1 MPPAVTGPSRT
12 SETSRHNR
20 HTPGRPAGLQVAPR
34 GRPASEPSDTAADPG
49 AELLQGHRS
58 AQTPSATARQ
68 AHPAL
73 AELAPSLSTRSPRQV
88 HQILRP
94 GNRHAQAF
102 DLSSQNAAALV
113 PAPTGR
119 AGRPSTPL
127 NSRPGSPRARHRP
140 RHSPKHIPNAVP
152 ADRAARRTTALA
164 AMDARP
170 VPAVM
175 RRAPRAPQHHAQVP
189 RPAHLPRP
197 ARSPAVHHATP
208 RGLPRTPRRRPR
220 LRTAHATPLPHRTQG
235 SPGQYEPVTVLRV
248 WRCLDRKRRSS
259 MAGALRSISCCSP
272 RLP

>member
-1 MPPAVTGPSRT
+1 MVSGEPNGEPVSCRPDLLTTVKESLVIRLPPAVAGMSRT
-12 SETSRHNR
+12 TETSRHNR
-20 HTPGRPAGLQVAPR
+20 HTRQVRPAGLQVAPR
-34 GRPASEPSDTAADPG
+34 CRPASEPRDTPADLG
-49 AELLQGHRS
+49 VELLQRHRS
-58 AQTPSATARQ
+58 AETPSATARQ

-175 RRAPRAPQHHAQVP
+175 RRAPRAPQHHVQVP
-189 RPAHLPRP
+189 RPAHLPGAISGR
-197 ARSPAVHHATP
+197 ASRNA
-208 RGLPRTPRRRPR
+208 PRTAPHAAPA
-220 LRTAHATPLPHRTQG
+220 TAFAHRTRDT
-235 SPGQYEPVTVLRV
+235 PTAPHAR
-248 WRCLDRKRRSS
+248 
-259 MAGALRSISCCSP
+259 
-272 RLP
+272 